1 VGETLAPSV
10 RRQLRPVLGLVLI
23 STGFAANVPL
33 ICLALV
39 TDRLVSLAGW
49 SSGLVAAVTG
59 GGAALDTFL
68 IWRGKPRPWAVRSQV
83 PQWWGHSFGPWWG
96 SARYG
101 LRLGFGPATL
111 LNSWL
116 WWAGVVVLFPFPLG
130 LTAGL
135 SVFVTIRTL
144 TILAASWGISSG
156 HAMARRAKVLDSA
169 TATVRYGAVLAVL
182 GAAIASLAWGRL
194 G

>member
-10 RRQLRPVLGLVLI
+10 RRKLRPVVGLVLI
-23 STGFAANVPL
+23 GTGIVANLPL
-33 ICLALV
+33 ICLSLV
-39 TDRLVSLAGW
+39 AERLLSNVSW
-49 SSGLVAAVTG
+49 SSGWAAAVVG
-59 GGAALDTFL
+59 GGAALDACL
-68 IWRGKPRPWAVRSQV
+68 IWRGKPHPWAVRSQV
-83 PQWWGHSFGPWWG
+83 PQWWGHTFGPWWG

-116 WWAGVVVLFPFPLG
+116 WWAGVVVLFPSPLW
-130 LTAGL
+130 LTTGL

-144 TILAASWGISSG
+144 TMLAASWGVSSG
-156 HAMARRAKVLDSA
+156 HAMAKRAKVLVSA

-182 GAAIASLAWGRL
+182 SAAIASLALGR
-194 G
+194 